1 MQTPEFKAIVF
12 PFSPLLFL
20 LVRINSVCNS
30 NQTNKQ
36 NIYKKILNDPPQYES
51 HAHTQKKKEKN

>member
-20 LVRINSVCNS
+20 LVRVNSVHNS

-36 NIYKKILNDPPQYES
+36 NIYQKIVNAPPP
-51 HAHTQKKKEKN
+51 KE